1 MTNIQAINLLKG
13 LWQSLDDYCELN
25 DEGKAAF
32 CMAIEALNCSEF
44 PNSSDC
50 ISRQAAIE
58 WCLEG
63 LNNMPP
69 AEPKIGRDCTDFVR
83 WLMDEVVDEENWQ
96 MNAVAN
102 GEIICR
108 KLKKLGMLDVVDG
121 YYIKTQETGG
131 WTLMPMLPD
140 NHRYKCSICNRHHR
154 ARYDYCPSC
163 GARMKGGDNETD

>member
-1 MTNIQAINLLKG
+1 MTTAVEQVVR
-13 LWQSLDDYCELN
+13 YCKHYDVLCAGANERGECN
-25 DEGKAAF
+25 TTA
-32 CMAIEALNCSEF
+32 CW
-44 PNSSDC
+44 NS
-50 ISRQAAIE
+50 RR
-58 WCLEG
+58 LERSIDTVPTTVQ
-63 LNNMPP
+63 MPP

-96 MNAVAN
+96 MNAVSN

-121 YYIKTQETGG
+121 YYIKTQETGE